1 MDVPNTSTQAE
12 TAGRETAWGSVEQ
25 VAAIDRRDVGSGGE
39 TGQESLAQRITA
51 QLEQTMAAPG
61 RAGKIWIGSLLIV
74 IAAAVVAYCYQLANG
89 LEVTAMREYVS
100 WGVYITNFVF
110 FIGISHAGT
119 LISAILRVTNAEW
132 RRSVTR
138 VAEAITVFAL
148 MVGAPMVL
156 IDMGRIDRILNVI
169 VHGRLNSPLLWD
181 VCSICTYLAGSF
193 TFLYVA
199 MIPDLAILAKKTLVG
214 QEPSLLQRFYR
225 TASLGYRGTPE
236 QKHLLERAMHA
247 MSVIIIPVAVS
258 VHTVV
263 SWIFGMTLRPGWHST
278 IFGPYFVVG
287 AIYSGTA
294 ALIVAMAVFRRAY
307 HLENLITMRQFRALG
322 ALLMALTVIYLYFT
336 LSEYL
341 TAWYGGEAVDRR
353 LLHVLMGQ
361 GPYGITWWGIV
372 GGCFLLPAVLLVIPI
387 VFPTKLSL
395 SRLLIASILINIGM
409 WLKRYLIIVPTLLTP
424 YIPTEAAGMT
434 LHYNPTLVEWTITA
448 GAFAVFL
455 LLFTLFAKIFP
466 IVSIWET
473 IEGVE
478 TVGAEK
484 IGIEIDGTPP
494 PGRLAIGRR
503 SRSLATGMVIL
514 FCVLFLA
521 ANRVSA
527 GDVQGQD
534 SRPQITIATGIEEGK
549 KVIIATIT
557 REGKPIEG
565 SHVVLQVERTFGN
578 LTLGEDDTLADGTV
592 AVPFPADLPGGPEG
606 KIQILAQIKSPPEL
620 AATATQT
627 FDGASKVLPK
637 ENPFPRALWS
647 PHAPLALL
655 ITIGT
660 MLTIVWSVY
669 LFVVIQLVK
678 IRKATIHEETLN

>member
-1 MDVPNTSTQAE
+1 MDFLTNSSAQGVAIGHLE
-12 TAGRETAWGSVEQ
+12 ERERLAQ
-25 VAAIDRRDVGSGGE
+25 VGLEHGDNVDADPQ
-39 TGQESLAQRITA
+39 TLAQRITV
-51 QLEQTMAAPG
+51 QLEETMGAPG
-61 RAGKIWIGSLLIV
+61 LAGKIWIGSLLSV
-74 IAAAVVAYCYQLANG
+74 VAAAAVAYAYQLASG
-89 LEVTAMREYVS
+89 LKVTAMREYIS
-100 WGVYITNFVF
+100 WGVYIANFVF

-156 IDMGRIDRILNVI
+156 IDMGRIDRILNI
-169 VHGRLNSPLLWD
+169 IYHGRLNSPLLWD
-181 VCSICTYLAGSF
+181 VCSICTYLTGSF

-199 MIPDLAILAKKTLVG
+199 MIPDFAILAKRVSTGKK
-214 QEPSLLQRFYR
+214 PSFLQRFYR
-225 TASLGYRGTPE
+225 AASLGYSGTSE

-294 ALIVAMAVFRRAY
+294 ALIVAMAAFRKFY

-322 ALLMALTVIYLYFT
+322 ALLMALTVVYLYFT
-336 LSEYL
+336 LAEYL
-341 TAWYGGEAVDRR
+341 TSWYGGEAIDRR
-353 LLHVLMGQ
+353 LIHVLMGQ

-372 GGCFLLPAVLLVIPI
+372 AGCFFVPAFLLIIPI
-387 VFPTKLSL
+387 IFPNKLSL
-395 SRLLIASILINIGM
+395 KRLVIASILINIGM
-409 WLKRYLIIVPTLLTP
+409 WLKRYLIIVPTLMTP
-424 YIPTEAAGMT
+424 YIPAEAAGIT
-434 LHYNPTLVEWTITA
+434 PHYNPTWVEWTITA

-478 TVGAEK
+478 QVGADK
-484 IGIEIDGTPP
+484 IGIEVSGPQPLTTRKRSPSLA
-494 PGRLAIGRR
+494 PGLAILFVT
-503 SRSLATGMVIL
+503 LALVGQ
-514 FCVLFLA
+514 
-521 ANRVSA
+521 RVSA
-527 GDVQGQD
+527 AEAQEEIH
-534 SRPQITIATGIEEGK
+534 PKIAISTSVEEGK
-549 KVIIATIT
+549 KVIIATVT
-557 REGKPIEG
+557 RDGKPIEG
-565 SHVVLQVERTFGN
+565 SHVLLQVKRTFGN

-592 AVPFPADLPGGPEG
+592 AVVFPKDLPGGPEG
-606 KIQILAQIKSPPEL
+606 TIQIIAQIKSPPEL
-620 AATATQT
+620 ATSATQT
-627 FDGASKVLPK
+627 LDGASKVALK
-637 ENPFPRALWS
+637 EDPFPRALWS

-655 ITIGT
+655 ITIGS
-660 MLTIVWSVY
+660 MLGTVWSVY
-669 LFVVIQLVK
+669 LFVVIQLIK
-678 IRKATIHEETLN
+678 IRKARPREGMVP

>member
-1 MDVPNTSTQAE
+1 MIFSSDNTEQGVTI
-12 TAGRETAWGSVEQ
+12 GREKEPELFAQIASGPSG
-25 VAAIDRRDVGSGGE
+25 AGADVD
-39 TGQESLAQRITA
+39 TDPKILAERITA
-51 QLEQTMAAPG
+51 QLEETMARPG
-61 RAGKIWIGSLLIV
+61 RAGKIWIGSLLSV
-74 IAAAVVAYCYQLANG
+74 IAAAAVAYAYQLAYG
-89 LEVTAMREYVS
+89 LQVTAMREYIS

-148 MVGAPMVL
+148 MVGAPMVV
-156 IDMGRIDRILNVI
+156 IDMGRIDRILHI
-169 VHGRLNSPLLWD
+169 IYYGRLNSPLLWD
-181 VCSICTYLAGSF
+181 VCSICTYLTGSF

-199 MIPDLAILAKKTLVG
+199 MIPDFAILAKRVSPGRK
-214 QEPSLLQRFYR
+214 PSLLQRFYGA
-225 TASLGYRGTPE
+225 ASIGYSGTPE

-294 ALIVAMAVFRRAY
+294 ALIVAMAAFRKVY

-322 ALLMALTVIYLYFT
+322 ALLMALTVVYLYFT

-361 GPYGITWWGIV
+361 GPYGITWWAMV
-372 GGCFLLPAVLLVIPI
+372 AGCFFLPAILLVIPV
-387 VFPTKLSL
+387 VFPNKLSL
-395 SRLLIASILINIGM
+395 KRLVIACILINIGM
-409 WLKRYLIIVPTLLTP
+409 WLKRYLIIVPTLMTP
-424 YIPTEAAGMT
+424 FIPAEAAGVT
-434 LHYNPTLVEWTITA
+434 PHYHPTLVEWTITA

-478 TVGAEK
+478 EVGAEK
-484 IGIEIDGTPP
+484 IGIEIDVPP
-494 PGRLAIGRR
+494 SPSARTTRRRLV
-503 SRSLATGMVIL
+503 TGLTIL
-514 FCVLFLA
+514 FFVLFLG

-527 GDVQGQD
+527 VDTQAEKPE
-534 SRPQITIATGIEEGK
+534 PQIMISTSTEEGK
-549 KVIIATIT
+549 KVIIATVT
-557 REGKPIEG
+557 RDGKPVEG
-565 SHVVLQVERTFGN
+565 SHVVLQAKRTFGN

-592 AVPFPADLPGGPEG
+592 AVAFPKDLPGGPEG
-606 KIQILAQIKSPPEL
+606 KIQIIAQIKSPPEL
-620 AATATQT
+620 AVTATQSL
-627 FDGASKVLPK
+627 DGASKVAPN
-637 ENPFPRALWS
+637 EDPFPRALWS
-647 PHAPLALL
+647 PHAPIALL
-655 ITIGT
+655 ITISS
-660 MLTIVWSVY
+660 MLSIVWSVY
-669 LFVVIQLVK
+669 LFVVVQLVK
-678 IRKATIHEETLN
+678 IRKARVNEKSLA